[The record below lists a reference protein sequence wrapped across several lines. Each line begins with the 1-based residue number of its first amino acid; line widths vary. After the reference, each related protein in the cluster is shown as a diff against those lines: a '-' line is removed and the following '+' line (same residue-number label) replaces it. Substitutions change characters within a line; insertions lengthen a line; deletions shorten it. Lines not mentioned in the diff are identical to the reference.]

1 LYWTRW
7 RECYRGGEHYVNR
20 NLERFS
26 DLETDPEFNT
36 RKDLT
41 PIQTFAAAA
50 IDDVR
55 NSIFQRLVDVTRL
68 GGSKA
73 YFEATQGLNGGIDNR
88 GSSMRNFMGI
98 DVLTELLVMGR
109 VGIYIDAPEVAGPSL
124 AEAQGIRPYVYY
136 YPIEDILSWDVTK
149 PEEPGDFKAVLLRD
163 TGLAYTQAVNLFNVQ
178 LPSGSYQR
186 LRLLW
191 KDENRGGKVNL
202 QFFDADGTPTDK
214 DGNKRIFVYKLDLD
228 NIPFTMPDIGHS
240 LTKNIYKHQKA
251 LLNLCSSDVS
261 YCLKANHPFLTI
273 QRDARLVGR
282 HLKRVTADDGT
293 SVTSENDEPG
303 SRKVLGTRLGHYY
316 GTNEERPGFIHPSS
330 EPLVASM
337 QLQEKLEDDIRKL
350 VNLAVQNKSGRRHAA
365 REIAELSDQGIEAG
379 LAYIAGVLEGSER
392 QIATHWA
399 AYENRVAS
407 KRQIATVSYPSRY
420 TLKSEADRI
429 KEAGEL
435 AELMF
440 KVPGRT
446 VKHEI
451 AKQIVGTLLG
461 GSVPTTQLEKIA
473 REITSAAYTTSDP
486 DTIIR
491 AVEAGLCS
499 EETGS
504 LALGFK
510 DGEHLKA
517 REDHI
522 ERAKRIAEAQGQAKA
537 NMAERG
543 VPDMDEDPNS
553 TDEEKDE
560 SQDDTMKDEKG
571 RATRGEGKAIDKK
584 GDE

>member
-1 LYWTRW
+1 
-7 RECYRGGEHYVNR
+7 
-20 NLERFS
+20 
-26 DLETDPEFNT
+26 
-36 RKDLT
+36 
-41 PIQTFAAAA
+41 
-50 IDDVR
+50 
-55 NSIFQRLVDVTRL
+55 
-68 GGSKA
+68 
-73 YFEATQGLNGGIDNR
+73 
-88 GSSMRNFMGI
+88 MRNFMGI

-109 VGIYIDAPEVAGPSL
+109 VGIYVDAPVVAGPSL
-124 AEAQGIRPYVYY
+124 AETQGIRPYVYF
-136 YPIEDILSWDVTK
+136 YPIEDVLSWDVTK

-163 TGLAYTQAVNLFNVQ
+163 TGLAYTQSVNLFNVT

-191 KDENRGGKVNL
+191 KDEARGGKVNL
-202 QFFDADGTPTDK
+202 QFFDANGVPTDK
-214 DGNKRIFVYKLDLD
+214 DGNERVFVYKLDLD
-228 NIPFTMPDIGHS
+228 KIPFVMPDIGHS

-282 HLKRVTADDGT
+282 HLKRTTEDDGT
-293 SVTSENDEPG
+293 NVTSENDTPG
-303 SRKVLGTRLGHYY
+303 SRKILGTRLGQFY
-316 GTNEERPGFIHPSS
+316 GMNEERPGFIHPSS
-330 EPLVASM
+330 EPLLASM

-350 VNLAVQNKSGRRHAA
+350 VNLAVQNKSGRRHWA
-365 REIAELSDQGIEAG
+365 RETAELSDQGIEAG
-379 LAYIAGVLEGSER
+379 LAYIAGILEGTER
-392 QIATHWA
+392 HIADHWA
-399 AYENRVAS
+399 SYESRLPG
-407 KRQIATVSYPSRY
+407 KRQIATISYPSRY

-461 GSVPTTQLEKIA
+461 GSVPTPQLEKIA
-473 REITSAAYTTSDP
+473 REITAASYTTSDP
-486 DTIIR
+486 DTIVR

-510 DGEHLKA
+510 EGEHLKA
-517 REDHI
+517 REDHVA
-522 ERAKRIAEAQGQAKA
+522 RAKRIAEAQGQMRD

-543 VPDMDEDPNS
+543 VPDMDDDPNS

-560 SQDDTMKDEKG
+560 SQDDTMNEDKG
-571 RATRGEGKAIDKK
+571 RATRGEGKAVDKE